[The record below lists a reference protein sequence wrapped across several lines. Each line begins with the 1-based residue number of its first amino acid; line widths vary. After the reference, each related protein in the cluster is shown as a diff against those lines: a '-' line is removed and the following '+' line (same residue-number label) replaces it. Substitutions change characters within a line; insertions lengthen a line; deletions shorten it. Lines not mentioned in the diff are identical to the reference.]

1 MIRNTKTIV
10 GMVTLSAIW
19 IFALYG
25 GVREVQAGDFRYV
38 KNATYISECG
48 ACHLAYP
55 PQLLPAE
62 SWTQMMASLDDHF
75 GDNAELDEET
85 AASISDDLATY
96 ALGTGKPSRMS
107 KMMRNLPAEPGLRIT
122 EIPAF
127 IDAHATVLEQLE
139 LESFPTSYLSACAD
153 CHRQAASALF
163 DKELLHPGYGP
174 SVWGDSSTD

>member
-1 MIRNTKTIV
+1 MKSRTQL
-10 GMVTLSAIW
+10 GLAALAAIW

-25 GVREVQAGDFRYV
+25 GAQEVQAGDFRYI
-38 KNATYISECG
+38 KNSTYISECG

-55 PQLLPAE
+55 PQLLPVS
-62 SWTQMMASLDDHF
+62 SWQQIMVGLDDHF

-85 AASISDDLATY
+85 ADSIMIYLQSY

-127 IDAHATVLEQLE
+127 KDAHAAVLEQLE
-139 LESFPTSYLSACAD
+139 LERFPTGYLSPCAD

-174 SVWGDSSTD
+174 SVWGGKQD